1 MKKLFLLAFLSITSL
16 SFSQND
22 YLLGESYY
30 NEEAYEKALQVFKKL
45 HSKSPF
51 NTAYLRRLI
60 SCYQKTSQFSEVE
73 KLLLTKLKK
82 NPKYGF
88 LYVYLGYNYERQ
100 QLEDLAE
107 KKYALAIKSIEKT
120 GAYAAIIGRTFK
132 EYNLLDKA
140 ILAYEKGMSKNE
152 NANYNFQIAEIYGE
166 KGAFK
171 KMFGAYIDL
180 IDKKEEYFNLV
191 QQYASKYITEDSE
204 NEANVI
210 FKKTLL
216 IKSSSRPKKVWNS
229 LLSWLFTI
237 QKEYGK
243 ALIQEKALYRRNS
256 RSLIPIFTLGKIAFE
271 NNNYAASKECFDF
284 ITQTS
289 SLNGEK
295 INAYLYIAKIAV
307 ATNSSKTETLF
318 QSLFDEFGKKARTI
332 RLQVVYADFLTF
344 SQNNPEKA
352 KSVLENALLFSSS
365 KFERARIKLK
375 LGDILVFTGKYNKAL
390 RYFSQIQTQ
399 LKNHE
404 LAHLARFK
412 VAQTSY
418 FKGDFTWAK
427 TQLKVLKN
435 ATSQLIANDA
445 VALFL
450 TITDN
455 EPVDAIPSGL
465 AQYSKATLLAFQN
478 KTQQA
483 IDTLSSISLHYKG
496 QPIEDEALFKQAKLL
511 IKLGKFEAAIAS
523 LKNVI
528 SLNPEGILVD
538 DSYYELAELYNNY
551 IKNSEKATEYYQKII
566 FEHAASIYWIAAR
579 KKYRKIRENPFLTSK
594 E

>member
-1 MKKLFLLAFLSITSL
+1 M
-16 SFSQND
+16 
-22 YLLGESYY
+22 
-30 NEEAYEKALQVFKKL
+30 
-45 HSKSPF
+45 
-51 NTAYLRRLI
+51 
-60 SCYQKTSQFSEVE
+60 
-73 KLLLTKLKK
+73 
-82 NPKYGF
+82 
-88 LYVYLGYNYERQ
+88 
-100 QLEDLAE
+100 
-107 KKYALAIKSIEKT
+107 
-120 GAYAAIIGRTFK
+120 
-132 EYNLLDKA
+132 
-140 ILAYEKGMSKNE
+140 
-152 NANYNFQIAEIYGE
+152 
-166 KGAFK
+166 
-171 KMFGAYIDL
+171 
-180 IDKKEEYFNLV
+180 
-191 QQYASKYITEDSE
+191 
-204 NEANVI
+204 
-210 FKKTLL
+210 
-216 IKSSSRPKKVWNS
+216 
-229 LLSWLFTI
+229 
-237 QKEYGK
+237 
-243 ALIQEKALYRRNS
+243 
-256 RSLIPIFTLGKIAFE
+256 
-271 NNNYAASKECFDF
+271 
-284 ITQTS
+284 
-289 SLNGEK
+289 
-295 INAYLYIAKIAV
+295 
-307 ATNSSKTETLF
+307 
-318 QSLFDEFGKKARTI
+318 
-332 RLQVVYADFLTF
+332 YADFLTF
-344 SQNNPEKA
+344 SENNPEKA

-483 IDTLSSISLHYKG
+483 IDTLRSISLHYKG

-511 IKLGKFEAAIAS
+511 IKLGKFEAAIAN
-523 LKNVI
+523 LKKVI

-538 DSYYELAELYNNY
+538 DSYYELAELYNNH

-566 FEHAASIYWIAAR
+566 FEHAR
-579 KKYRKIRENPFLTSK
+579 
-594 E
+594 